1 MKSSRTNQILSTL
14 VSAFALAC
22 PASAWATDLTME
34 IDAPLTAAPGDNT
47 SFTAAVTANQVQ
59 GEYVYVDC
67 ILTGPAT
74 ITQHPTA
81 CTGDEISFFCDLGS
95 VPADTSVSLDTAI
108 AVDPAAALDSEIEIS
123 CSSEAS
129 NEINPG
135 NNGASLAIV
144 VGESSGG
151 CDPACGEYEVCTD
164 GECLSVEDYCEP
176 ECAEDEVCI
185 DSQCIAAD
193 TPCDPVC
200 GEGEVCEAGYC
211 TAEPEVSSGGCSLG
225 ASGSSRAG
233 LLLPLAMALLA
244 LRRRQPR
251 AGGS

>member
-1 MKSSRTNQILSTL
+1 MKSSRTNLILSTL

-22 PASAWATDLTME
+22 PASAWATDLTMTIE
-34 IDAPLTAAPGDNT
+34 APMSAAPGADA
-47 SFTAAVTANQVQ
+47 SFSATVTANQVQ

-67 ILTGPAT
+67 LITGEAT
-74 ITQHPTA
+74 IVELPSA
-81 CTGDEISFFCDLGS
+81 CSGDATGFFCDLGS
-95 VPADTSVSLDTAI
+95 VPADSSVALDAVMS
-108 AVDPAAALDSEIEIS
+108 VDPAAALDSEIEIS

-135 NNGASLAIV
+135 NNGASAAIV

-225 ASGSSRAG
+225 ASGSSSAG

-244 LRRRQPR
+244 LRRRR
-251 AGGS
+251 D